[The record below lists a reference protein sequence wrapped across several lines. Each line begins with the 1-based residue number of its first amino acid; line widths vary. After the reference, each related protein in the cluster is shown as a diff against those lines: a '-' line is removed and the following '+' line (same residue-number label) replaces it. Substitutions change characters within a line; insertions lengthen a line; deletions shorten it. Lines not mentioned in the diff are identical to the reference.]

1 MLTKIARL
9 MHAILFISLGIMF
22 LGQLILDMTIISHYL
37 QLLCL
42 FATVI
47 SMYFFEDLVVKYR
60 TKVVLEQMLGNNMF
74 DRNKDKY
81 TVSISRKRIGQ

>member
-1 MLTKIARL
+1 

-47 SMYFFEDLVVKYR
+47 SMYLFEDLVVKYR
-60 TKVVLEQMLGNNMF
+60 TKVVLEQMLGNNIF

>member
-1 MLTKIARL
+1 

-22 LGQLILDMTIISHYL
+22 LGQSILDMTIISHYL

-60 TKVVLEQMLGNNMF
+60 TKVVLERMLGNNMF

-81 TVSISRKRIGQ
+81 TVSISRKRIRQ

>member
-1 MLTKIARL
+1 MFIKIARL

-60 TKVVLEQMLGNNMF
+60 TKVVLEQMLGNNIF

-81 TVSISRKRIGQ
+81 TVSISRKQMR

>member
-1 MLTKIARL
+1 MLTKISRL

-22 LGQLILDMTIISHYL
+22 LGQSILDMTIISHYL

-60 TKVVLEQMLGNNMF
+60 TKVVLEQMLGNSIF

-81 TVSISRKRIGQ
+81 TVSISRKRMG

>member
-1 MLTKIARL
+1 

-60 TKVVLEQMLGNNMF
+60 IKVVLEQMLGNNIF

-81 TVSISRKRIGQ
+81 TVSISRKRMG

>member
-1 MLTKIARL
+1 MFTKIARL

-81 TVSISRKRIGQ
+81 TVSILSLIHI

>member
-81 TVSISRKRIGQ
+81 TVSISRKRMG

>member
-1 MLTKIARL
+1 

-47 SMYFFEDLVVKYR
+47 SMYFFKDLVVKYR
-60 TKVVLEQMLGNNMF
+60 TKVVLEQMLGNNIF

-81 TVSISRKRIGQ
+81 TVSISRKRMG

>member
-1 MLTKIARL
+1 

-60 TKVVLEQMLGNNMF
+60 TKVVLKQMLGNNMF